1 MYVFTSESMTIMIAE
16 DQIKET
22 TLYKEMLCIELF
34 NKTKIRIDSE
44 YEKRIKIF
52 NELKRKSKIGNFIN
66 AVDEIK

>member
-1 MYVFTSESMTIMIAE
+1 MYVFTSESMTIMISE